1 MKRSIKK
8 ILKEEFVSDVVKK
21 GVEAAFSI
29 LKNDYP
35 YLKKIVKIEEDSIY
49 LNVSVLCDLDKVS
62 EFYDS
67 PVKSVFKHYPEFLNS
82 DTGRAYP
89 TSPLEISEDNSF
101 DKWEDWRAMDKDF
114 LSNYEYI
121 PDEYKVK
128 NQWGLFKEIKLDK
141 FHFE

>member
-8 ILKEEFVSDVVKK
+8 ILKEETISDEVKR
-21 GVEAAFSI
+21 GIEAAFSI

-35 YLKKIVKIEEDSIY
+35 FLKKIVKIEEDSIY
-49 LNVSVLCDLDKVS
+49 LNVSALCDLDKLS
-62 EFYDS
+62 EYYNS
-67 PVKSVFKHYPEFLNS
+67 PLKSIFIQYPEILNS
-82 DTGRAYP
+82 DKGRAYA

-128 NQWGLFKEIKLDK
+128 NQWGLFKEIKLDT
-141 FHFE
+141 FYFE